1 LPPSFGTTFG
11 ARPLRAKRY
20 HLTKTDRLSKM
31 NVVELLIGGTLLWML
46 VVAIQFVAFG
56 SADLLNSWLLTVGV
70 FGLFSMVLLPLV
82 ANLFPQ
88 LRRK

>member
-1 LPPSFGTTFG
+1 
-11 ARPLRAKRY
+11 
-20 HLTKTDRLSKM
+20 M
-31 NVVELLIGGTLLWML
+31 NVVELLIGRTLLWML